1 LEYAANTKENRG
13 AVIST
18 CQSSLSH
25 QRDTI
30 ETIQND
36 LQLVDIVA
44 TVRALQKASVGKE
57 WVKPSDTHHIYWPER
72 LYPKQTIYRAFREL
86 PVHKVMLPRDF
97 HDFLHRTS
105 EPPNLPEEDIMQ
117 YHVTSHD
124 SAKVMFES
132 AQIIIQRQREIDRLL
147 GKKPGK
153 EKLEGG
159 VRSRKYAISRNKM
172 RFESAR
178 EIFSTIPCE
187 ARAVH
192 VDVEANLRVVA
203 RQLGCFALKPTR
215 HFQDLLKV

>member
-18 CQSSLSH
+18 CQSSLPYH
-25 QRDTI
+25 RETI
-30 ETIQND
+30 ETIQNN
-36 LQLVDIVA
+36 LQLVDIFA
-44 TVRALQKASVGKE
+44 TVRALQKASAGKE

-97 HDFLHRTS
+97 HDFLHNMS
-105 EPPNLPEEDIMQ
+105 EPPLVPDEDIMN
-117 YHVTSHD
+117 YHVVSHD

-153 EKLEGG
+153 ERLQGG
-159 VRSRKYAISRNKM
+159 LKSRKHAISRNKK
-172 RFESAR
+172 RFETAR
-178 EIFSTIPCE
+178 EIFSKVPCE
-187 ARAVH
+187 ARVVH
-192 VDVEANLRVVA
+192 VDLEANLRVVA

-215 HFQDLLKV
+215 HFRDLQEV